1 LIINLNYRIW
11 AEYTTLST
19 LTPSPLSIINSFG
32 LTVIINIKRLIKAH
46 FLLILKPRMTFSL
59 MIKKSPS
66 SPMRLTRLSESHK
79 SWVYLK
85 LMSAVSTRLLKTIRS
100 PRSFIRKLSMNLAEK
115 PLYPLTEL
123 ICKASE

>member
-19 LTPSPLSIINSFG
+19 LTPSPLSIMNSFG

-66 SPMRLTRLSESHK
+66 SPTRLTRLNELHEL
-79 SWVYLK
+79 WVYLK

-100 PRSFIRKLSMNLAEK
+100 PRSFIRKLSTNLAEK
-115 PLYPLTEL
+115 SLYSLTEL